1 MSRMHV
7 LQMWTDAAAYS
18 GEQIG
23 DRLSNSE
30 ELHIL
35 PNGKANIA
43 LYADD
48 NASYNRTTAPKKQR
62 SAFSKACLQDSNFE
76 RLTTLKSK
84 LLEDY
89 ESGVLSLEDYQ
100 YACKSLQPRIDRAW
114 DKIVKTRGWDSS
126 SKDDYVT
133 NNVEQLPDC
142 EEETSP
148 LQNTEGKLLSLS
160 DKNILIIPLEKCL
173 TAYRTSIK
181 LVNMF
186 KEIIR
191 EGVL

>member
-7 LQMWTDAAAYS
+7 LQMWSDAAAYS
-18 GEQIG
+18 GEQIQQ
-23 DRLSNSE
+23 RLSSSK
-30 ELHIL
+30 ELHML

-62 SAFSKACLQDSNFE
+62 SAFSRACLQDSNFE
-76 RLTTLKSK
+76 RLNTLKSK

-114 DKIVKTRGWDSS
+114 NKIVKTRGWDFSLE
-126 SKDDYVT
+126 DEHLT
-133 NNVEQLPDC
+133 NDVEQSKDC
-142 EEETSP
+142 EETTPTE
-148 LQNTEGKLLSLS
+148 NTTGKLLSLS
-160 DKNILIIPLEKCL
+160 DKNIFLNPLEKCL
-173 TAYRTSIK
+173 TAYKTFIK

-186 KEIIR
+186 KEIIK
-191 EGVL
+191 EGLL

>member
-23 DRLSNSE
+23 DRWSNSK
-30 ELHIL
+30 ELHML
-35 PNGKANIA
+35 SNGKANIA

-62 SAFSKACLQDSNFE
+62 SAFSRACLQDSNFE
-76 RLTTLKSK
+76 RLNTLKSK

-89 ESGVLSLEDYQ
+89 ESGSLSLEDYQ

-114 DKIVKTRGWDSS
+114 QKIVKTRGWDF
-126 SKDDYVT
+126 SKEDHLADD
-133 NNVEQLPDC
+133 VEQSDDC
-142 EEETSP
+142 EEATPTE
-148 LQNTEGKLLSLS
+148 NTTGTLLSLS
-160 DKNILIIPLEKCL
+160 DKNIFLNPLQKCL
-173 TAYRTSIK
+173 TAYKTFIK

-191 EGVL
+191 EGLL